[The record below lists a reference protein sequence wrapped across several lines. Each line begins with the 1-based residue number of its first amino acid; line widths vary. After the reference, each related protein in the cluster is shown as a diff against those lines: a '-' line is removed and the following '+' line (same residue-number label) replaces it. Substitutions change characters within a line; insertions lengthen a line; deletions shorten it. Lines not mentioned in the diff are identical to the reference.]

1 MKTDDDTFHVIPNLL
16 SIFTSL
22 SCGTSYYIGNSWGC
36 SQPYPF
42 HFGGL
47 GYALSWPLLSWL
59 GAGDELPPHHTND
72 QEDARLG
79 SYFTA
84 LDHQK
89 DPVVTMD
96 YSVLMGSF
104 FDDRVFPKNTD
115 TIAVHYLKLPE
126 AYRDY
131 SNKMWDIW
139 RRDGKP
145 WKLKGGEEWVK
156 RHASN
161 R

>member
-1 MKTDDDTFHVIPNLL
+1 MGMSKRCIDVCF
-16 SIFTSL
+16 SL
-22 SCGTSYYIGNSWGC
+22 IDVLTHS
-36 SQPYPF
+36 
-42 HFGGL
+42 

-59 GAGDELPPHHTND
+59 GAGDELPPRHTDD

-89 DPVVTMD
+89 DPVVTLD

-104 FDDRVFPKNTD
+104 FDDKVFPQNTD
-115 TIAVHYLKLPE
+115 TIALHYLKQPE

-131 SNKMWDIW
+131 SDKMWNIW
-139 RRDGKP
+139 RSAGKE
-145 WKLKGGEEWVK
+145 WKLKGGNEWVQ
-156 RHASN
+156 RHSHGA